1 MVPLAEIFRR
11 QGDAY
16 RARFAA
22 RMSRDQLRA
31 MRAIERCR
39 TKALG
44 GSLWSCPH
52 CGRKRYSYHSCRNR
66 HCPSCGHEEAAAWQ
80 ERQERL
86 LVPAAYHLVTC
97 TVPEPLRAVVRS
109 HPRECLPLLMRAS
122 AQALLKLAGDRR
134 HVGGVPGITAILHT
148 WSRALIYHPHVHLL
162 VTGGGLD
169 GSGTWHAARPGFLVP
184 VRALSPIVRA
194 KVRDGLRGK
203 HPEIFATVPPS
214 VWTTPWVV
222 HSKPV
227 GSGRPALVYLS
238 RYVYRVA
245 LSNRNILRLE
255 NGLVTFRWRDSQSG
269 RWRRMTVPAEE
280 FIRRF
285 LQHVLPSRLVKVRHF
300 GLHHPANRHRLDL
313 ARARIAEAT
322 GLPVSPRPAPVV
334 RRRQPQRC
342 PDCGTV
348 LALQGLRRP
357 GLPFLP
363 CASARGPPPP
373 A

>member
-1 MVPLAEIFRR
+1 MVPLAEILRR
-11 QGDAY
+11 QGAAY
-16 RARFAA
+16 RARFAL

-31 MRAIERCR
+31 MRAIGRCR
-39 TKALG
+39 TEALG
-44 GSLWSCPH
+44 GSLWACPH
-52 CGRKRYSYHSCRNR
+52 CGRTRYSYHSCRNR
-66 HCPSCGHEEAAAWQ
+66 HWPSCGHEEAEAWR

-122 AQALLKLAGDRR
+122 AQGVRTLASDPR
-134 HVGGVPGITAILHT
+134 HIGGTPGITAVLHS
-148 WSRALIYHPHVHLL
+148 WSRALIYQPHVHLL

-169 GSGTWHAARPGFLVP
+169 RGGRWHSARPGFLVP

-194 KVRDGLRGK
+194 KVRDGLKK
-203 HPEIFATVPPS
+203 HPEIFAKIPPS

-255 NGLVTFRWRDSQSG
+255 NGLVTFRWRDSQTG
-269 RWRRMTVPAEE
+269 RWRRMTVPVQE

-285 LQHVLPSRLVKVRHF
+285 LQHVLPSRLVKVRHS

-313 ARARIAEAT
+313 ARARIAEAL
-322 GLPVSPRPAPVV
+322 GLPLPPRPAPGV
-334 RRRQPQRC
+334 RTRRPQRC
-342 PDCGTV
+342 PDCNVPLV
-348 LALQGLRRP
+348 LLDIRRP
-357 GLPFLP
+357 GLPFIP
-363 CASARGPPPP
+363 SVSARGPPPP